1 MFGLHRMSGREK
13 SKSSPATSPMGR
25 DNKHGWYEEHEKF
38 VAIATRSLSSV
49 LLVGD
54 SMVKGLARYHRVWSK
69 YFEPLRALNFGVG
82 GDRTQHV
89 LWRIDNGEIPLNLQV
104 AFVHCGTNNLD
115 RDNPAEIRDGI
126 ASIVYTIQEK
136 KPNANIIVSG
146 LLPRDQEISSRRDK
160 IKLVNQKLMKW
171 CRSGKVRNVHYLKPD
186 KDWTNPDGRLVER
199 YYFSDFL
206 HLVEEGYEKF
216 AKSIYEAIV
225 KVSQG
230 NAVNL
235 VKDHKRPRSKSGS
248 TTPPKTQQKQNGQ
261 KTSMTFTTTVL
272 PKPKLTATLP
282 PPTAIAL
289 KLKIPPTVTS
299 TLIPTIPPIA
309 TSPTATLPPA
319 AALPPTTSLTPKLTP
334 TSILP
339 PKLTRTKTLP
349 PKVTPTTTLPP
360 TATIPSTTTL
370 TPELT
375 PTAGLSPTLTPTATL
390 PPKITPTTTLPPFQ
404 TPAET
409 LLTKPDQTATL
420 PTATST
426 TTFSPGTKPKQTQSL
441 PPKLGTFL
449 LLLVVLFLNKNFAF
463 NSELLDT
470 EDNNLDFRRNKCNTV
485 FNNTFLNFINFNNN
499 VDTKILQILV
509 LGMAYTLDDSFPSNN
524 ATQSLNLKNVLHKPV
539 PVFYMNIKAFF
550 PVFFLF
556 LLTLGKWLTKTFS
569 PCHISIKFK
578 YLFLKSR
585 KRFRK
590 QHMCLIL
597 QKVFLFLLVAFT
609 FDGKVPSKTQHD
621 INSVE
626 NKDHELFTNQYFA
639 VADMIRSN
647 CLKEQFSLYALSKL
661 DFSKLKFSKHYWY
674 FKYLLILSG
683 DINLHPGPVQYP
695 CSVCAKPVKKRL
707 ISCEKCGLW
716 IHKRCNQF
724 EKPRIGSLLTCR
736 PCQNKPIDHLDNIW
750 HQFTFADDFFE
761 DRDAPSDEQTNINFG
776 TSSSIDNWKVFNKR
790 GLHLIH
796 LNINSLLSK
805 IDELRA
811 IAKKSRA
818 AVIGIT
824 ESKLDESVTDGEINI
839 DGYEVIRSDRNR
851 HGGGVACYIRND
863 ISFNPR
869 GNFSSEVENIFL
881 EMLLPKTKPILIGIL
896 YRPPDQSKFLD
907 KLSTAIS
914 ETDNFDAQEVYI
926 LGDLNINLINN
937 QKHTPNNGIKRYKE
951 FCSLNGLKQ
960 LLTLPTRITKT
971 STSLLD
977 HVLTN
982 SADRVSQF
990 GVVDTGLSDH
1000 QLIYCTRKIT
1010 RTKTNVHKYIKTR
1023 SLKNYSQTLFL
1034 DKLRKVNF
1042 PDYSNFKDINNAYS
1056 DFTEKVTSVI
1066 DEIAPIKEIRVKNN
1080 SQDWFDAEINEE
1092 IERRDKSLAKFK
1104 KSRLHSDNESYKKAR
1119 NKVQR
1124 MIKDKKKNFFTG
1136 KLNENIGKPKELWKS
1151 LKSLGL
1157 PSKKSSCSTICLE
1170 KDGILSFDPK
1180 ANAEIFKDFYSNL
1193 ANDLVKKLPN
1203 PPNKYGKD
1211 AVKKYYENL
1220 NLVGKSF
1227 SFEPVA
1233 YTSVLKLLQQLNPHK
1248 SAGID
1253 NLTGKFLKEGG
1264 PVLASPITNLINL
1277 SISLSSFPD
1286 DCKIAKLKPL
1296 YKKEAKTKPKNYRPI
1311 SLLPLIS
1318 KIIERIIHDQT
1329 QVFLDENKI
1338 LFTYQSGFRKHYST
1352 DTCLSYLTDRVRNG
1366 FEKGSLTGMILI
1378 DLQKA
1383 FDTIDHKILTEK
1395 MSCLGFAESTIRW
1408 YKSYL
1413 TNRCFIVNVGNDFSS
1428 PGKLLCG
1435 VPQGSILGP
1444 LLFLLYVNDM
1454 PQAVNSDLLLY
1465 ADDTCLIYTG
1475 KDINTIEE
1483 QLNTD
1488 FSSLC
1493 DWFVDNKLSVHFG
1506 EEKTK
1511 SILFGTKRQ
1520 LKNQRDLDLRYGD
1533 LKIKQHSKVT
1543 YLGCILDNDLS
1554 GESMAAK
1561 VLRLVNNRLKFLYR
1575 KQKFLTLSLRRLLC
1589 NALIQPHYDYACS
1602 AWYPSLNKRLSKKI
1616 QTSQNKCIRYCLNP
1630 DNRAHVGIDEF
1641 IKINWLPTKERVAQ
1655 CICVNIFKF
1664 FNKMSPQYM
1673 SEIFHPSHSRYNTRM
1688 ATLKLDLPFRQS
1700 CPGQKTISYLGPN
1713 IWNNLAAE
1721 TKLRRSVNSFKHD
1734 IKKLFFD
1741 KLKKQN
1747 DDIFFYY

>member
-230 NAVNL
+230 IAVNL

-282 PPTAIAL
+282 PPAAIAL

-375 PTAGLSPTLTPTATL
+375 PTAGLSPTLTPTAAL

-463 NSELLDT
+463 NLELLDT

-695 CSVCAKPVKKRL
+695 CSVCAKPVKKRP

-881 EMLLPKTKPILIGIL
+881 DMLLPKTKPILIGIL

-937 QKHTPNNGIKRYKE
+937 QKHTPNGIKRYKE

-1010 RTKTNVHKYIKTR
+1010 RTKTNVHKYIRTR

-1034 DKLRKVNF
+1034 DKLGKVNF

-1253 NLTGKFLKEGG
+1253 NLTGKFLKEGA

-1395 MSCLGFAESTIRW
+1395 MSCLGFSESTIRW

-1493 DWFVDNKLSVHFG
+1493 DWFVDNKLIVHFG

-1554 GESMAAK
+1554 GESMATK

-1616 QTSQNKCIRYCLNP
+1616 QTSQNKCIRYCLNL